1 MTKQTD
7 VAATPL
13 QPIVPRLLLPIDPYY
28 QDDCITIYNADCRD
42 VLRYVDVPDLVLSDP
57 PYSDAYVEEFGYQEE
72 LIHWIGTIPCR
83 QLVFWSATASFP
95 LSWTAVH
102 VWDKKVGCG
111 SQYERIFER
120 NGGKECKVF
129 SKYFVNSTVAASFTG
144 DVFTGHKTQKP
155 LALMRELLARVPD
168 AKTVLDP
175 FAGSG
180 STLAAC
186 KIEGRK
192 AIGIER
198 DEKWCQKAA
207 DRLRQNMLF

>member
-1 MTKQTD
+1 MELQTNAN
-7 VAATPL
+7 AAPV
-13 QPIVPRLLLPIDPYY
+13 QSIVLPPFAPYY
-28 QDDCITIYNADCRD
+28 ADDSVTLYNADCRD
-42 VLRYVDVPDLVLSDP
+42 VLRFVAVPDLVLTDP
-57 PYSDAYVEEFGYQEE
+57 PYPDAYVEEFGYQEE

-83 QLVFWSATASFP
+83 QLVFWSATADFP
-95 LSWTAVH
+95 LSWSAVH

-155 LALMRELLARVPD
+155 LALMRELLSRVPD
-168 AKTVLDP
+168 AVTVLDP

-186 KIEGRK
+186 KLEGRK
-192 AIGIER
+192 AIGIEK
-198 DEKWCQKAA
+198 DEKWCEKAA
-207 DRLRQNMLF
+207 DRLRQGVLF